1 MEVLLL
7 TDIAG
12 VGKKNDLIVVKSG
25 FALNHLLPERMA
37 LVVTPS
43 VRRRYAEQIKDRA
56 LQREREREIQ
66 TSLNSALAGKVVH
79 LIAKTGK
86 TGKLYAAVSEA
97 MIAEAL
103 KKEFGIDIPASTITL
118 KEHIKTTGNHQ
129 ITVAIGS
136 QSAKVTVEVKAEA
149 PAKTAASAA

>member
-25 FALNHLLPERMA
+25 FALNFLLPERKAM
-37 LVVTPS
+37 VVTPS
-43 VRRRYAEQIKDRA
+43 VRKRYAEQIKDRA

-66 TSLNSALAGKVVH
+66 VSLNAALSGKVVH
-79 LIAKTGK
+79 LMAKAGK

-97 MIAEAL
+97 MIADAL
-103 KKEFGIDIPASTITL
+103 KKEYGIDIPASTITL
-118 KEHIKTTGNHQ
+118 KEHIKTVGAHPVT
-129 ITVAIGS
+129 IAIGS
-136 QSAKVTVEVKAEA
+136 QSAKINVEVKAEA
-149 PAKTAASAA
+149 PVKIAA